1 MLARGSNKDS
11 FILSL
16 LAHLR
21 RVCEDDGAGGGGSLR
36 LHTRPHAPH
45 AVTQPFRASS
55 VREPRRCRLPP
66 RRPTAGRGARWQRA
80 SASYGLPSTA
90 KHIPNDFDI
99 TFTNGRLR
107 IAFGGAFGRAIAG
120 RPEATAAAAARL
132 AREPARRGR
141 ATPRGAHARERE
153 RQPASPPP
161 CLRGARAVGRGARG
175 LQRTALVGT
184 RARAQRRRVP
194 RGTAREASLRAAL
207 SRPRWARW
215 NL

>member
-36 LHTRPHAPH
+36 LHTRPHA
-45 AVTQPFRASS
+45 VTQPFCASS

-66 RRPTAGRGARWQRA
+66 RRPTAGRGARWRRA
-80 SASYGLPSTA
+80 SASYGFPSTA

-107 IAFGGAFGRAIAG
+107 IAFGAVPLAAPSPAGQPQRRRLGSRTSPHDAGAPH
-120 RPEATAAAAARL
+120 PEAR
-132 AREPARRGR
+132 
-141 ATPRGAHARERE
+141 
-153 RQPASPPP
+153 
-161 CLRGARAVGRGARG
+161 
-175 LQRTALVGT
+175 T
-184 RARAQRRRVP
+184 RARESSSLPAHHR
-194 RGTAREASLRAAL
+194 ASGEPAPSEEGRAAL
-207 SRPRWARW
+207 SAPRSSGRGPARSAGAS
-215 NL
+215 LAGRGRQAAGPPGR

>member
-36 LHTRPHAPH
+36 LHTRPHA
-45 AVTQPFRASS
+45 VTQPFRASS
-55 VREPRRCRLPP
+55 VREPRCCCLPP

-107 IAFGGAFGRAIAG
+107 IAFGGGAFGCAIGDGGGGGSARARARTTRARHTPRCARARERAAACQPTTVPPGSPRRRKRGARPSAHRARRDAG
-120 RPEATAAAAARL
+120 PRAAQARPSRDAAARL
-132 AREPARRGR
+132 PGR
-141 ATPRGAHARERE
+141 QAAG
-153 RQPASPPP
+153 PP
-161 CLRGARAVGRGARG
+161 GR
-175 LQRTALVGT
+175 
-184 RARAQRRRVP
+184 
-194 RGTAREASLRAAL
+194 
-207 SRPRWARW
+207 
-215 NL
+215 